1 LFDFSG
7 VLYYL
12 AYFAVSLVL
21 LVVGIV
27 LFVMTTKFKEFK
39 LISEGN
45 KSAAILVVGRTI
57 GLALVLNSAITNSIS
72 IPDLV
77 VWGAI
82 GIVTQ
87 IIVNYLVEVLTPT
100 FDIADAIEN
109 DNIAVAIALFGMFI
123 ALGLIIAG
131 CLTY

>member
-1 LFDFSG
+1 MFDFSG